1 MNAAFTQQEHAECA
15 AADAKLVSA
24 LDRHSAARCELS
36 YFPLAVLITRAQ
48 AEPILA
54 KVAQHDEVTE
64 RCLASFRKV
73 RADRIARG
81 EDINDTE
88 RTQAEVDAEE
98 LALFDRAEA
107 RAINSGG
114 R

>member
-1 MNAAFTQQEHAECA
+1 MSPFTQQEHAECA
-15 AADAKLVSA
+15 AADAKLVAA
-24 LDRHSAARCELS
+24 LDRNTAARCELS
-36 YFPLAVLITRAQ
+36 YFPLAVLISRAQ

-73 RADRIARG
+73 RADRVARG
-81 EDINDTE
+81 KYDKQAE
-88 RTQAEVDAEE
+88 RTQAEIDAEE

-107 RAINSGG
+107 RAINSGAW
-114 R
+114 